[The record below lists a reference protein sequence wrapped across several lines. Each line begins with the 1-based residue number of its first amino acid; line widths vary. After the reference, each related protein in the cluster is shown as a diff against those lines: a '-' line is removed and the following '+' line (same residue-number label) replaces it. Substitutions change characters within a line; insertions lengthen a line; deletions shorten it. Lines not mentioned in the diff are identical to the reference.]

1 MYYVTLVIHSAIT
14 RYNNL
19 KLNKQISKPKLKK
32 EHISLTSHKKK
43 QRKGLKAK
51 KVCSISIS
59 IVARELDILAKLTCL
74 MTLDLNSIRKNKFID
89 FTNREV
95 SADW

>member
-19 KLNKQISKPKLKK
+19 KLNKQINKPKLKEK
-32 EHISLTSHKKK
+32 HISLTFHKQK
-43 QRKGLKAK
+43 QRKRLKAK

-59 IVARELDILAKLTCL
+59 IFASELDILAKPTCL

-95 SADW
+95 SAGW